1 MYQKHWREQAVE
13 RASTPFLNRKQDN
26 QSHCFDLGPYGV
38 PYNSCNPLN
47 STQLKHNTRKSKGVL
62 QLNIRD
68 NLGWSSCASYSL
80 GPGPFSGTI
89 RSPRRCHRAG
99 RNTALG
105 PSPSRH
111 MLFDL
116 IMAALALWG
125 LGMHGVPHCKHHWG
139 LHRQQGLKKKT
150 KHRCYRFNANFKL
163 I

>member
-89 RSPRRCHRAG
+89 QSPRRCHRAG
-99 RNTALG
+99 RNTALRNFSFTSHAFWSHHG
-105 PSPSRH
+105 GAGSVRPRHAWSAFTVNITEDCTGSR
-111 MLFDL
+111 
-116 IMAALALWG
+116 
-125 LGMHGVPHCKHHWG
+125 V
-139 LHRQQGLKKKT
+139 
-150 KHRCYRFNANFKL
+150 
-163 I
+163 